1 MYLSSVFASGEWSY
15 IYVQLRGSK
24 YCRPFSSFNKDE
36 FFSQFHDDCHLGT
49 NIFGTPK
56 IAALAEAEDIF
67 LVMYLLAAVSYSNVK
82 VSAISIGLL
91 SAISIQKSSRS
102 FSGWS
107 VLLPTIIA
115 AFTAPIDVP
124 AAMSILIFFFT
135 NALNTPQANAP
146 REPPPCNTSTFSV
159 FLDSLCLG

>member
-24 YCRPFSSFNKDE
+24 FCRPFSSFNKDA

-49 NIFGTPK
+49 NILGTPN

-82 VSAISIGLL
+82 VSKISIGCFLQAQSKSLQDL
-91 SAISIQKSSRS
+91 SQDNH
-102 FSGWS
+102 
-107 VLLPTIIA
+107 LY
-115 AFTAPIDVP
+115 
-124 AAMSILIFFFT
+124 
-135 NALNTPQANAP
+135 
-146 REPPPCNTSTFSV
+146 
-159 FLDSLCLG
+159 FLQLWLHLQLQ